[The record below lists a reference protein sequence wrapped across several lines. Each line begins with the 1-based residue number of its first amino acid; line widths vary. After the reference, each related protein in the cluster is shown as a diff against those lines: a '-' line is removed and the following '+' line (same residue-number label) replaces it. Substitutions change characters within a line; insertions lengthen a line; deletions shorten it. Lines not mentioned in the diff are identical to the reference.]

1 MGKIS
6 PLSLLCLCFVVVWM
20 KISSEESEE
29 GGEVNK
35 KKFCGVKKMHKT
47 ATQFGG
53 GGD

>member
-1 MGKIS
+1 LKIFPPPS
-6 PLSLLCLCFVVVWM
+6 FVFLVFGRGRK
-20 KISSEESEE
+20 KIWREEGGG

-35 KKFCGVKKMHKT
+35 KKFCGVKKIQKT